1 MTSQL
6 SVSTYYGLIKLL
18 STCVKGSHTVAEN
31 LLQANMSGTLRNL
44 LQRSAAVHTAL
55 PSVSTQQWLCLAPWG
70 LSLPPAIERDDV
82 CLLQLNSVLNQPD
95 VRSVSAALI

>member
-31 LLQANMSGTLRNL
+31 LLQAGMSGTLRNL
-44 LQRSAAVHTAL
+44 LQR
-55 PSVSTQQWLCLAPWG
+55 
-70 LSLPPAIERDDV
+70 
-82 CLLQLNSVLNQPD
+82 
-95 VRSVSAALI
+95 